1 MRKFSSVPTRR
12 AAALFSASAL
22 AATALIATAGSAGA
36 VITTGGATDP
46 QNRPAFVRDGAGIA
60 LALCTDAVQ
69 CEPAD
74 PADPLH
80 GGYFGAE
87 ATAGPITA
95 IYGIETAAGEDPV
108 TGEPSDTAT
117 LANVARFRG
126 EGLRPGGR
134 YTIRDP
140 WGTRTVFADGQGDL
154 DVVREAGGE
163 AGSPLGQGIVKTF
176 LRRLNAPAG
185 FIGDLETAGPVT
197 GSPTGFNRITVTGP
211 GVNATQRN
219 FTVNGQMRA
228 NTAMT
233 SVGVESVRLGNVNK
247 AGASTV
253 NIPVASF
260 GTAPAQV
267 SVAKAGANPGK
278 FQVTRTATIAQ
289 GTNGQILVTYRP
301 QPNRTH
307 SAILVLNDN
316 GLGAPHRVRLQG
328 TGPDTL
334 RARVASSSPRRGQLV
349 GVSKNV
355 SARFN
360 EAVRGVKKS
369 SFTLTNQSNGNK
381 VGGSV
386 SRVGQTNRY
395 VFNPRSNLAG
405 DTTYRVRLVGGKAA
419 IRDLAGNPLRTKAWK
434 FRTR

>member
-1 MRKFSSVPTRR
+1 MRKFSSLSTRR
-12 AAALFSASAL
+12 AAALFSVSAL
-22 AATALIATAGSAGA
+22 AATALVATAGSAGA
-36 VITTGGATDP
+36 VVTTGGANDA
-46 QNRPAFVRDGAGIA
+46 NGRPAFVRDGAGVA

-95 IYGIETAAGEDPV
+95 IYGIETAAGEDAA
-108 TGEPSDTAT
+108 GNPSDQAV

-140 WGTRTVFADGQGDL
+140 WGTRTVFADDQGDL
-154 DVVREAGGE
+154 EVVREAGGE
-163 AGSPLGQGIVKTF
+163 AGTPLGQGVVKTF
-176 LRRLNAPAG
+176 LRARNAPAG
-185 FIGDLETAGPVT
+185 FLGSLEGVGPVT
-197 GSPTGFNRITVTGP
+197 GSPTGFNQITVTGP

-219 FTVNGQMRA
+219 FTVSGQMRA

-233 SVGVESVRLGNVNK
+233 SVGVESVRLGNINK
-247 AGASTV
+247 AGPSTV
-253 NIPVASF
+253 NIRVASF

-267 SVAKAGANPGK
+267 SVTKAGANPGR
-278 FQVTRTATIAQ
+278 FQVARTATIAQ
-289 GTNGQILVTYRP
+289 GSNGQIQVTYRP
-301 QPNRTH
+301 QRNRTH
-307 SAILVLNDN
+307 SAVLVLNDN
-316 GLGAPHRVRLQG
+316 GLGAPHRIRLQG

-334 RARVASSSPRRGQLV
+334 RARVASSSPRRGQRV
-349 GVSKNV
+349 GVNKNV

-360 EAVRGVKKS
+360 EAVRGVKG

-381 VGGSV
+381 VAARV
-386 SRVGQTNRY
+386 SRVGNTNRY
-395 VFNPRSNLAG
+395 VLNPRRSLNRG
-405 DTTYRVRLVGGKAA
+405 TTYRVRLAGGKAA